1 MRLLPMADASSNEK
15 IKEEARRFIY
25 ERNLVGAANNTKW
38 NELISEIREWKP
50 WQPSYRSKW
59 VNGYISYWDTEWYY
73 HLPFPFVGVQWLDI
87 GTHQEVMTGQLIE
100 NEIID
105 HSEKIINLLDNIGF
119 SFAISDDFIR
129 VWGYLPHCFEK
140 FED

>member
-1 MRLLPMADASSNEK
+1 MNLLLMADAKNNDK
-15 IKEEARRFIY
+15 IKEEALSFIY
-25 ERNLVGAANNTKW
+25 ERDLVGAANNTKW

-59 VNGYISYWDTEWYY
+59 VNGYVSHWDTEWYY
-73 HLPFPFVGVQWLDI
+73 HLPFPFIGVQWLDI
-87 GTHQEVMTGQLIE
+87 GTHQEIITGQLIE

-105 HSEKIINLLDNIGF
+105 HSKKIINLLNNIGL
-119 SFAISDDFIR
+119 SFATAGDFIR
-129 VWGYLPHCFEK
+129 VWGYLPHCFEQ